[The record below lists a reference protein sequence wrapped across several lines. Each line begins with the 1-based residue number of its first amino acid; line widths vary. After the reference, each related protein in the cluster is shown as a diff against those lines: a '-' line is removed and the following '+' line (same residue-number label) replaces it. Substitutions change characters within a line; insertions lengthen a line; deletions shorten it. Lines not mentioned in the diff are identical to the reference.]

1 MIGEIDLQGVLVAPL
16 IVWMAVAYVI
26 GIPLRAGLTW
36 IGFYRLVWHRALF
49 DVSLF
54 AVLVWS
60 VSTLAND
67 WFTR

>member
-16 IVWMAVAYVI
+16 IVWMAIAYVI
-26 GIPLRAGLTW
+26 GIPLRAALTW
-36 IGFYRLVWHRALF
+36 LGFYRLVWHRALF

-67 WFTR
+67 WFHR